1 MSILLLAI
9 DIDGTLLGSRGQLL
23 SENRVAVHD
32 ALKAG
37 IEVVLVTGR
46 CYHHAKPVASVLSK
60 TLVIITNNGALV
72 KTVGG
77 QTLRKILLDRKLAR
91 KIILST
97 RQIRGGAAL
106 IFDRVQP
113 PQYLFEN
120 VDWNHPNRKRYYD
133 RNRRYM
139 EEVSPLED
147 ALIEDPLQLAFSG
160 TVFEMRRLAEFLSE
174 LEVSEQISITRTEYE
189 YRNFS
194 LLDITA
200 CDCSKGSALAAWAR
214 VRGFDREQVMAVG
227 DNLNDREMLE
237 FSGWPVVMGN
247 AVPALKTFGWRI
259 TGNHDEGGL
268 AEAIRSIALI

>member
-1 MSILLLAI
+1 MSIFLLAI

-23 SENRVAVHD
+23 PENRVAVHD

-46 CYHHAKPVASVLSK
+46 CYHHAKPVAAVLSK
-60 TLVIITNNGALV
+60 TLVIIANNGALV
-72 KTVGG
+72 KTVDGR
-77 QTLRKILLDRKLAR
+77 TLEKVLLNRKLAR
-91 KIILST
+91 EIILST
-97 RQIRGGAAL
+97 RQIKRGAAL

-113 PQYLFEN
+113 SQYLFEN

-139 EEVSPLED
+139 EEASPLED

-160 TVFEMRRLAEFLSE
+160 TLSEMRRLAEFLSGLE
-174 LEVSEQISITRTEYE
+174 LSEQISITRTEYD

-200 CDCSKGSALAAWAR
+200 CDCSKGSTLEAWATA
-214 VRGFDREQVMAVG
+214 RGFDREQVMAVG

-237 FSGWPVVMGN
+237 FAGWPVVMGN
-247 AVPALKTFGWRI
+247 AVPVLKTLGWRI